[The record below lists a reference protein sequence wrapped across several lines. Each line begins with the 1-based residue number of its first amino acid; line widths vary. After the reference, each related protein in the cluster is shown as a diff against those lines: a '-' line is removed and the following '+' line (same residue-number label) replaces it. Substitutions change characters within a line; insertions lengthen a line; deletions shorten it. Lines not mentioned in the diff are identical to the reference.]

1 MRFSSVI
8 FDFNGT
14 LYWDTHLHNAAWD
27 TFLANH
33 DISLT
38 DKEKGRFI
46 HGRNN
51 QDIFRSIMGD
61 QITIS
66 EIERYIDEKEAIY
79 RNLCLSENLR
89 LAPGAESLLDFLTDN
104 GIKFTIATASGK
116 ENVDFYFE
124 YLQLGKWFDYS
135 KVVFND
141 GRIKSKPDPEIF
153 LQAMK
158 ILSSNP
164 SETLIFEDTI
174 TGVKAALA
182 ANPGKVCLVYS
193 DPANFFD
200 SGLDVVRSFD
210 EVDRML
216 FQ

>member
-1 MRFSSVI
+1 MIFSSVI

-33 DISLT
+33 EISLT
-38 DKEKGRFI
+38 DQEKGRII

-51 QDIFRSIMGD
+51 QDIFRSILGD
-61 QITIS
+61 QLTMS

-79 RNLCLSENLR
+79 RSLCISENLR
-89 LAPGAESLLDFLTDN
+89 MAPGAESLLEFLAEN

-124 YLQLGKWFDYS
+124 YLDLGKWFDYS
-135 KVVFND
+135 SVVFND
-141 GRIKSKPDPEIF
+141 GSVRSKPHPEIF
-153 LQAMK
+153 LRAMENLNA
-158 ILSSNP
+158 IPL
-164 SETLIFEDTI
+164 ETLIFEDTFN
-174 TGVKAALA
+174 GVKAALA
-182 ANPGKVCLVYS
+182 AGPGKVILVNS

-200 SGLDVVRSFD
+200 SGLEVIRSFD
-210 EVDRML
+210 EVDRRL
-216 FQ
+216 FI